1 MKANKGFT
9 MIELL
14 VVIAIIGILAS
25 VMLPALARAK
35 AKANRVK
42 CTNNIGNVYKAGL
55 AFAQDNGERNQWQL
69 TADGVTAHYDGTADD
84 NIDAK
89 FGDPTGTDKDNKVV
103 CHAQSLNAA
112 GCYLVAA
119 QKVELV
125 TPKILLSPADAT
137 RAAFNE
143 IAQGQWS
150 GYKWSN
156 GTHRTRMAN
165 GASYVLC
172 RGADTKRATSVY
184 AATRNV
190 NADSLSGAKWVGSD
204 SVAGGANVMAGLTA
218 SQGQY
223 VTQDGGAKQGNNS
236 DFAEIAKVATK
247 ATGGIALGKTNLDTI
262 RGNKLQ

>member
-1 MKANKGFT
+1 M
-9 MIELL
+9 
-14 VVIAIIGILAS
+14 
-25 VMLPALARAK
+25 
-35 AKANRVK
+35 
-42 CTNNIGNVYKAGL
+42 
-55 AFAQDNGERNQWQL
+55 
-69 TADGVTAHYDGTADD
+69 
-84 NIDAK
+84 
-89 FGDPTGTDKDNKVV
+89 
-103 CHAQSLNAA
+103 
-112 GCYLVAA
+112 
-119 QKVELV
+119 KVELV

-143 IAQGQWS
+143 LAQGQWS

-156 GTHRTRMAN
+156 GGHRDKMAN

-190 NADSLSGAKWVGSD
+190 NSGSLIGAMWVGSD
-204 SVAGGANVMAGLTA
+204 SASGGVNVMAGLTA

-236 DFAEIAKVATK
+236 DFAAIKATAKK
-247 ATGGIALGKTNLDTI
+247 ATGGIAMGGTNLDTI